1 MRIHIYI
8 YIYIYICI
16 YLYIYIYTH
25 TYIHTYVYIY
35 IYMYGP
41 DTCCLL
47 EEELHGRASVGHE
60 AVLGRME
67 TITYCAIS

>member
-1 MRIHIYI
+1 MYI
-8 YIYIYICI
+8 
-16 YLYIYIYTH
+16 
-25 TYIHTYVYIY
+25 YIY